1 MPEPL
6 FKSWQQFLLLKPTD
20 ICSVSAVTL
29 RPECAIS
36 LLDWGNDAGQ
46 TTWDEMKY
54 NKKQI
59 INQFMKVLRGNGVL
73 KNGRGKGKG
82 EG

>member
-1 MPEPL
+1 
-6 FKSWQQFLLLKPTD
+6 
-20 ICSVSAVTL
+20 
-29 RPECAIS
+29 
-36 LLDWGNDAGQ
+36 
-46 TTWDEMKY
+46 MKY

-59 INQFMKVLRGNGVL
+59 SNRFMKVLRGNGVL